1 MELSKE
7 KKELIQKFI
16 ETYQKPVQM
25 QVLAL
30 MEILQF
36 QKLLMQKEVW
46 DIYIKVFI
54 KQLEG
59 DLKVL
64 QEENK

>member
-7 KKELIQKFI
+7 RKELIEKFI
-16 ETYQKPVQM
+16 ITYQKPIQM

-30 MEILQF
+30 METLQF
-36 QKLLMQKEVW
+36 QKSFMQKEVW

-54 KQLEG
+54 EQLEK

>member
-1 MELSKE
+1 
-7 KKELIQKFI
+7 
-16 ETYQKPVQM
+16 M

-30 MEILQF
+30 METLQF

-54 KQLEG
+54 EQLER
-59 DLKVL
+59 DLKTLKEDV
-64 QEENK
+64 K